1 MDTVN
6 MMVNTIK
13 KLDKLYDKFNE
24 LMITEYK
31 EKPSV
36 NVTLT
41 KDEAETIMGA
51 LMTSQ
56 VMINLTD
63 DGK

>member
-13 KLDKLYDKFNE
+13 KLDKLYYKFNE

-56 VMINLTD
+56 VMINLID

>member
-1 MDTVN
+1 

-13 KLDKLYDKFNE
+13 KLDKLYYKFNE

-56 VMINLTD
+56 VMINLID